1 MTSLE
6 PSAETS
12 LEPSAEPS
20 LEPSLEP
27 SAEPSV
33 ESLLATV
40 ERLRVREARLA
51 ALYAT
56 ASDLTAIRDVQE
68 ILEAIVRRAR
78 QMLGTDIA
86 YLGLNVPEDGAAY
99 IRVADGAVSASF
111 RNLKL
116 PLGTGLL
123 GLVAETGVPYA
134 TTDYRNDERFD
145 HREYIDSAVADEQI
159 RAILGVPMRVK
170 ATVIGTLLVAH
181 RTPRP
186 FATEEVELL
195 SSFAAHAAIALDNAR
210 LFSEAQEATE
220 RIATHSRSMERAA
233 QVHDRLTSALVSGDA
248 SGVAAVLAQDLG
260 ARVDVLDPDAQPMT
274 STTGGDFDRT
284 EPFADAIRRSLASG
298 RCAGPLD
305 GPDGLTYLA
314 AAAAGSDHLGTVVV
328 ARETELDLSERRTLE
343 RAALGIAVLL
353 LFERTM
359 SLAETKARE
368 DLLDELVAGT
378 QESPRLR
385 EQLRAERLD
394 PDASYGMCV
403 ARVAPEVRRR
413 MHQALTSWSRSRG
426 GLSTQRGAELVVLL
440 PGEEPDVIAEQVRA
454 RLSAS
459 DADATV
465 GVAACDGLVGSTA
478 KAYATALQTLR
489 ALIALGRTGESADPS
504 ALGFARLLLGNT
516 DSAEVREF
524 VRTTVGPLLDYDT
537 ARGTSLV
544 DTVEQWCDCQR
555 SATEAAKNLHVHVN
569 TVTQRLERVGSL
581 LGGDWREPSQ
591 LLDLRMA
598 LRIWRMSG

>member
-1 MTSLE
+1 MTE
-6 PSAETS
+6 PR
-12 LEPSAEPS
+12 P
-20 LEPSLEP
+20 
-27 SAEPSV
+27 EPSV

-68 ILEAIVRRAR
+68 ILAAIVRRAR

-86 YLGLNVPEDGAAY
+86 YLGLNVPEDDAAY

-134 TTDYRNDERFD
+134 TADYRGDDRFA
-145 HREYIDSAVADEQI
+145 HRKYIDSAVADEQI

-170 ATVIGTLLVAH
+170 AIVIGTLLVAH

-210 LFSEAQEATE
+210 LFSEAQAATE
-220 RIATHSRSMERAA
+220 RIASHSRSMERAA
-233 QVHDRLTSALVSGDA
+233 QVHDRLTSALVNGDA
-248 SGVAAVLAQDLG
+248 SGVAEVLAQDLG
-260 ARVDVLDPDAQPMT
+260 ARVDVFDPDAQLLT
-274 STTGGDFDRT
+274 STGDAAGGWP
-284 EPFADAIRRSLASG
+284 EPFADAIGKSLSSG
-298 RCAGPLD
+298 RCAGPFD
-305 GPDGLTYLA
+305 GPGGLIYLA

-328 ARETELDLSERRTLE
+328 ARETELDLAERRTLE

-353 LFERTM
+353 LFERTV

-394 PDASYGMCV
+394 PEASYGICV
-403 ARVAPEVRRR
+403 AQVVPDARRR

-440 PGEEPDVIAEQVRA
+440 PGADPSEIAERVRA
-454 RLSAS
+454 QLSGA

-465 GVAACDGLVGSTA
+465 GVAVCDGLIGPA
-478 KAYATALQTLR
+478 AQAYATARQTLR
-489 ALIALGRTGESADPS
+489 ALIALGRTGESAGAS
-504 ALGFARLLLGNT
+504 ELGFARLLLGNT
-516 DSAEVREF
+516 DSDEVREF
-524 VRTTVGPLLDYDT
+524 VRTTVGPLLDYDE

-544 DTVEQWCDCQR
+544 ETVEQWCDCDR
-555 SATEAAKNLHVHVN
+555 SATEAAKGLHVHAN
-569 TVTQRLERVGSL
+569 TVTQRLDRVASL
-581 LGGDWREPSQ
+581 LGDDWREPSR
-591 LLDLRMA
+591 LLDLRLA
-598 LRIWRMSG
+598 LRVWRMSG